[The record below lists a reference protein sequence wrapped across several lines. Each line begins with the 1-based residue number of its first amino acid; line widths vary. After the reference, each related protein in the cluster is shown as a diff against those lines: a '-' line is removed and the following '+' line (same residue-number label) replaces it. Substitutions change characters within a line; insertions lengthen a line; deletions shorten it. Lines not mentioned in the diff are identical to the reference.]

1 MGGDFIIPY
10 KIITGLVGLTLF
22 VIILRLVRKDRLRV
36 NYSVWWI
43 AVSAAIALF
52 GLFPQ
57 IIDVVGRYTGIAYPP
72 VLALVLGLCL
82 ILLKILTMDLE
93 RTSHERQIRELTQ
106 RLAVLEAESGNKKP
120 GRRH

>member
-10 KIITGLVGLTLF
+10 KIITGLVGLALF

-43 AVSAAIALF
+43 AVSSVIALL
-52 GLFPQ
+52 GVFPQ
-57 IIDVVGRYTGIAYPP
+57 IINVVGRYTGIAYPP

-82 ILLKILTMDLE
+82 VLLKILTMDLE
-93 RTSHERQIRELTQ
+93 RTRHERQIRELTQ
-106 RLAVLEAESGNKKP
+106 RLAVLEAESEDQEP
-120 GRRH
+120 GRRP